1 MRIRLI
7 LSFVIVVIISITVVV
22 LVARQSTENEVRAF
36 INHGGSVDA
45 DRLMDTL
52 QDYYAGNDS
61 WIGVEQIL
69 QSGGGQ
75 KGKGQGGQSS
85 ITGQQFRLA
94 DEEGNI
100 IYDSTGSNPDGRLS
114 RSEREEAVPITVND
128 NAIGFLLTEGGGA
141 YNRSEERNLIS
152 RLNNAA
158 VTAALIAGGISLL
171 IAIFLAYRLLRPV
184 RELTLAAERISG
196 GDLSERVPIHGNDE
210 LATLAHTFNSMADSL
225 QEAEESR
232 RSMTA
237 DIAHELRNPLAV
249 QRANLEAMQDGI
261 YPLTPQNL
269 EPVIEQNALLSR
281 MVDDLRTLALA
292 DAGQLVLEYSQVD
305 FLDLVN
311 RMVERFA
318 PQAVVDQITIGI
330 STLQSTH
337 KDEFN
342 IWIDSVRM
350 EQVIGNL
357 LSNALRYTPA
367 GGEVRLQLRSV
378 DRGVILRI
386 HDSGLGIPDEALPYV
401 FDRFYRA
408 DRSRSREAGGTGLG
422 LAIAYQLVK
431 AHGGE
436 LDAANHPDGGA
447 VFTVKLLRNPN
458 DNK

>member
-36 INHGGSVDA
+36 IYHGGSADA
-45 DRLMDTL
+45 DGLVDTL

-61 WIGVEQIL
+61 WIGVEQIF

-85 ITGQQFRLA
+85 MTGQQFRLA
-94 DEEGNI
+94 DEDGNI

-114 RSEREEAVPITVND
+114 RSEREEAVLITVND
-128 NAIGFLLTEGGGA
+128 NAVGYLLTEGGSA
-141 YNRSEERNLIS
+141 YNRSEEKNLIS

-171 IAIFLAYRLLRPV
+171 IAMFLAYRLLRPV
-184 RELTLAAERISG
+184 RELTLAAERIAG

-210 LATLAHTFNSMADSL
+210 LANLAHTFNSMADSL

-292 DAGQLVLEYSQVD
+292 DAGQLELEYSQVD

-311 RMVERFA
+311 RMVERFT
-318 PQAVVDQITIGI
+318 PQAAIDQITIRI

-337 KDEFN
+337 EDEFK

-357 LSNALRYTPA
+357 LSNALRYTSA
-367 GGEVRLQLRSV
+367 GGEVRLHLSSA
-378 DRGVILRI
+378 DRDVSLRI
-386 HDSGLGIPDEALPYV
+386 HDSGPGIPDEALPYL

-422 LAIAYQLVK
+422 LAIAYQLIK

-447 VFTVKLLRNPN
+447 VFTVKLLRNTN